1 MRTVSAKLSDAD
13 FEKISMLAREQN
25 LTISSLIKQAVFA
38 AKIVDTKAVK
48 KISQERNYFLNR
60 IGNNLNQIA
69 KKCNEKN
76 QITLSTL
83 HAIKEI
89 EEELKK
95 W

>member
-1 MRTVSAKLSDAD
+1 MRTVSAKLSDED
-13 FEKISMLAREQN
+13 FDKISQLAKEQN

-48 KISQERNYFLNR
+48 KISQDRNYFLNR

-76 QITLSTL
+76 QVTLSTL
-83 HAIKEI
+83 HTLKSI